1 MSGTFP
7 SSDFSTEVEPW
18 ASVVIPAYNE
28 EKRIGPTL
36 ARWLE
41 FAETCGHD
49 ITILVV
55 SDGSMD
61 STSEIVQRAAAEH
74 RCIRLLKLTSHQ
86 GKGAALR
93 AGIAASTGHFVCY
106 TDADLPSDPTFL
118 PIFAN
123 LLDDRHAE
131 VAIAVRTEA
140 RPPVAVPF
148 ARILASAVYRW
159 LVNQLV
165 LPEVSDSQ
173 CGFKVFKRRDV
184 VPLIG
189 TLGIDGFAFDIELLR
204 AVLDA
209 RLRVVEVPIQIVHRP
224 GSSVH
229 LWRDSIVMARDLLRI
244 AAASRIRRLRAWGLK
259 WADVG

>member
-1 MSGTFP
+1 MSETLP
-7 SSDFSTEVEPW
+7 SSDFSTGIEPW
-18 ASVVIPAYNE
+18 ATVVIPAYNE

-55 SDGSMD
+55 SDGSVD
-61 STSEIVQRAAAEH
+61 STGEIVKRSAAEH
-74 RCIRLLKLTSHQ
+74 RCVRLLNLTTHQ

-93 AGIAASTGHFVCY
+93 AGIAVATGRFVCY
-106 TDADLPSDPTFL
+106 SDADLPTDPAFL
-118 PIFAN
+118 PVFAT
-123 LLDDRHAE
+123 LLDDRLAE
-131 VAIAVRTEA
+131 VAIAVRTEGQ
-140 RPPVAVPF
+140 PPVSVPF
-148 ARILASAVYRW
+148 ARVLASTVYRW
-159 LVNQLV
+159 LVNRLV

-173 CGFKVFKRRDV
+173 CGFKVFRRRDV

-204 AVLDA
+204 TVLDA
-209 RLRVVEVPIQIVHRP
+209 GFRIVEVPVQIIHRP

-229 LWRDSIVMARDLLRI
+229 LWRDSIIMARDLLRI
-244 AAASRIRRLRAWGLK
+244 TAASRVRRLRAWGLK
-259 WADVG
+259 WANVG